1 MSDTDKTIEAVGSI
15 DQTESAEPIY
25 MVDATTEYHSWF
37 SNSSWTEGYIAFIR
51 GKDGAFAKC
60 NEIDTRM
67 LDETRDHR
75 EQIRGECKSRLIIGI
90 VQNAK
95 FDRNRHN
102 RIGKIELYIMTNIP
116 PRTKTEIHYEI
127 THVPKL

>member
-1 MSDTDKTIEAVGSI
+1 MRNSHIVVHFNHLLLVFFDHLRAMSSVESTDSAGSI
-15 DQTESAEPIY
+15 DAWLVWHVSTYHGREMSRISRNALACFVSKESAIKY
-25 MVDATTEYHSWF
+25 VTQNRLNGEYA
-37 SNSSWTEGYIAFIR
+37 E
-51 GKDGAFAKC
+51 
-60 NEIDTRM
+60 
-67 LDETRDHR
+67 
-75 EQIRGECKSRLIIGI
+75 
-90 VQNAK
+90 